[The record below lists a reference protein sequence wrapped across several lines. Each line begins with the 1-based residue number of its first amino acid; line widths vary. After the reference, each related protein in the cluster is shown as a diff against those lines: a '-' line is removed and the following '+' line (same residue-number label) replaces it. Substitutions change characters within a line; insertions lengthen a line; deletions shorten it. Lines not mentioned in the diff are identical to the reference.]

1 MNTNEEKMEVIG
13 YSSDKDAFYYFDDST
28 DDMVTFPVKGDVKGA
43 ATSLFDKISKWADV
57 VGYSSTMDFE
67 FPEKYGKDS
76 LNEFNLIGS
85 KYFKSE

>member
-13 YSSDKDAFYYFDDST
+13 YSSDKDAFYYFDKST
-28 DDMVTFPVKGDVKGA
+28 DDMVTFPVKGDVKSA

-76 LNEFNLIGS
+76 LNDFNLIGS